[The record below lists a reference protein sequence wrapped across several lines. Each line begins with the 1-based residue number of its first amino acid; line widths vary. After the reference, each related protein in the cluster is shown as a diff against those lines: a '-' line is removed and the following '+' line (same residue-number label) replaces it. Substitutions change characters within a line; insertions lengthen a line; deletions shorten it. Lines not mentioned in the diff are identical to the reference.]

1 MSSSSV
7 SCTTFRLSFFSLFFY
22 LSPLCPGTCARST
35 DSFSPII
42 SEISPTYSGVII
54 CPFMTQQS
62 SSILIFGTFI
72 VTYSFAICSFRHCG
86 PQENNGCRSPCI
98 FASMS
103 LCINSYAASYQRKNS
118 GVALVQ
124 YLKWGSYVQP
134 QKGRD
139 FRTTPPL
146 HHTIPTGSLAAV
158 SWRRRGG
165 GDSLAAS
172 AARRRRRRYNGSGGS
187 GGCSDCS
194 WRRWWRLA
202 ASPAA

>member
-1 MSSSSV
+1 V
-7 SCTTFRLSFFSLFFY
+7 FRVQLLDLGFFSLFFY

-72 VTYSFAICSFRHCG
+72 VTHSFAICSFRHCG

-103 LCINSYAASYQRKNS
+103 LCINSYAASY
-118 GVALVQ
+118 
-124 YLKWGSYVQP
+124 YVQP

-158 SWRRRGG
+158 AWRRRGG

-172 AARRRRRRYNGSGGS
+172 AARRRRRRQYGGGG

>member
-1 MSSSSV
+1 
-7 SCTTFRLSFFSLFFY
+7 
-22 LSPLCPGTCARST
+22 
-35 DSFSPII
+35 
-42 SEISPTYSGVII
+42 
-54 CPFMTQQS
+54 MTQQS

-72 VTYSFAICSFRHCG
+72 VTHSFAICSFRHCG

-146 HHTIPTGSLAAV
+146 TSYDPDRQLGCSSLAAAR
-158 SWRRRGG
+158 WRRQLGG
-165 GDSLAAS
+165 VGS
-172 AARRRRRRYNGSGGS
+172 AATT
-187 GGCSDCS
+187 
-194 WRRWWRLA
+194 A
-202 ASPAA
+202 TV